1 MRFLIFII
9 IILVL
14 PYGFTISQ
22 DQQYTGQ
29 DNFEENQPGEIINND
44 EEGSVRDDFQ
54 SLEPDIFLRNLY
66 QKNLKP
72 LSNSDKIKWSFR
84 MSDTDI
90 FL

>member
-1 MRFLIFII
+1 M
-9 IILVL
+9 IILML
-14 PYGFTISQ
+14 PYGFTRSQ
-22 DQQYTGQ
+22 DQQYPGQ
-29 DNFEENQPGEIINND
+29 DNFEDHPAGEIINGE
-44 EEGSVRDDFQ
+44 EEGSVGDDFQ

-66 QKNLKP
+66 QKHLKP

>member
-1 MRFLIFII
+1 MRLLIFII
-9 IILVL
+9 LILVL
-14 PYGFTISQ
+14 PHGFTRSQ
-22 DQQYTGQ
+22 EQQYPGQ
-29 DNFEENQPGEIINND
+29 ESFEDNQPGATISSE
-44 EEGSVRDDFQ
+44 EEGSAGDDFQ

>member
-14 PYGFTISQ
+14 PYGFSISQ
-22 DQQYTGQ
+22 DQPYPGQ
-29 DNFEENQPGEIINND
+29 DNFEETSPGEIINSE
-44 EEGSVRDDFQ
+44 EEGSVGDDFQ

>member
-22 DQQYTGQ
+22 DQQYPGQ
-29 DNFEENQPGEIINND
+29 DNFEDTSPEEIINSE
-44 EEGSVRDDFQ
+44 EEGSVGDDFQ

>member
-9 IILVL
+9 IIFVL

-22 DQQYTGQ
+22 DQQYPGQ
-29 DNFEENQPGEIINND
+29 DNFEDTTSGEIINSE
-44 EEGSVRDDFQ
+44 EEGSVVDDFQ

-66 QKNLKP
+66 QKNLKH